1 MPKTETFIEE
11 LQRKQ
16 QEGNLK
22 PSQIKEKGQEFKPPL
37 PPKTEEKPIIK
48 KNNPNNNSNN
58 SPQKDNKDFNYK
70 PWLLLIG
77 SAGLIIYLL
86 NNET

>member
-22 PSQIKEKGQEFKPPL
+22 PSQIKEKGTEFKPPL
-37 PPKTEEKPIIK
+37 PPKTDEE
-48 KNNPNNNSNN
+48 NNQDNNSNN

-77 SAGLIIYLL
+77 STGLIIYLL